1 MGKLTRVE
9 SQMSITDIKSY
20 WRTKLNQGYSVS
32 RMVVVNHISLILVVS
47 RMVSLPNRLPAS
59 LAFGDPDYVPVST
72 LEADGSSWGANTTSA
87 ISDRPLLR
95 AATN

>member
-1 MGKLTRVE
+1 MEELTRAE
-9 SQMSITDIKSY
+9 SQMSITDIKSC
-20 WRTKLNQGYSVS
+20 LENQANQGYAVS

-47 RMVSLPNRLPAS
+47 RLVSLPNRLPAS
-59 LAFGDPDYVPVST
+59 LAFGSPDYVPVST